1 MSKVIPI
8 TVLTGFL
15 GAGKTTLLNK
25 IIKKNP
31 KIKFGL
37 IINEFGQIGVDGKV
51 IDVPQEEIVEMSDGC
66 MCCVVRSDLIEVV
79 QKMLATKKIDYI
91 LVETSG
97 LAEPMPILQTF
108 SSINSDYCSMDG
120 LLTVVD
126 CLNFEEHSLQ
136 HKTVMD
142 QITLADVLIL
152 NKSEGLSNSRI
163 EEIKLKLHQLNDQAS
178 IIINNDNTPAN
189 LFIETNSWNLSK
201 LLELENKDKKNK
213 KDQHSHSHHDH
224 SEHKHS
230 KEHSHQHHHDGE
242 ETCTNPEHNHDH
254 SHSHSHHEHNDIDEV
269 VWTSDTILDP
279 HKMDYWLKNN
289 FPQQAI
295 RAKGILRLQTP
306 NGVIAFVFQMV
317 GANKS
322 LTPLTDYTTKQ
333 VDFSSIVFIGKGLNK
348 SQIIDSLD
356 TM

>member
-25 IIKKNP
+25 IVKKNP
-31 KIKFGL
+31 NIKFGL

-136 HKTVMD
+136 HKTVID

-152 NKSEGLSNSRI
+152 NKSEGLSDSKI
-163 EEIKLKLHQLNDQAS
+163 EEIKAKLHNLNNQAS
-178 IIINNDNTPAN
+178 IIINNDNTAAN

-201 LLELENKDKKNK
+201 LLELENKDKK
-213 KDQHSHSHHDH
+213 DQHSHSHHDH

-230 KEHSHQHHHDGE
+230 KEHRHNGE
-242 ETCTNPEHNHDH
+242 ETCTNPEHNHD
-254 SHSHSHHEHNDIDEV
+254 HSHSHHEHNDIDEV
-269 VWTSDTILDP
+269 VWTSDAILDP

-289 FPQQAI
+289 FPTQAI

-306 NGVIAFVFQMV
+306 NSVIAFVFQMV

-348 SQIIDSLD
+348 TQITDSLD